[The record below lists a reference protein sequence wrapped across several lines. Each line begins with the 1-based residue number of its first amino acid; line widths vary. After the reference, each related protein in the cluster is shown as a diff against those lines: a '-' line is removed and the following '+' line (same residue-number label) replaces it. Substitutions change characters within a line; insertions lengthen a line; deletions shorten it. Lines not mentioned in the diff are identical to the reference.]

1 MITVTVLYPNS
12 DGLKFDMDYY
22 LKKHMTLLAQRV
34 GGALKGYTVD
44 RGAAGGAPGSKAPYH
59 VILNLKFESADAFA
73 KAFGPHA
80 AEIMADIPKY
90 TNVEPVIQISDP
102 VVS

>member
-1 MITVTVLYPNS
+1 MITVSVLYPNS
-12 DGLKFDMDYY
+12 DGLQFDMDYY
-22 LKKHMTLLAQRV
+22 LRKHMTLLSQRV
-34 GGALKGYTVD
+34 GNALKGYTVD
-44 RGAAGGAPGSKAPYH
+44 KGASGGAPGSKPPYY
-59 VILNLKFESADAFA
+59 VILNMKFDSAEAFG

-90 TNVEPVIQISDP
+90 TNAQPVIQISDP

>member
-1 MITVTVLYPNS
+1 VLYPYS
-12 DGLKFDMDYY
+12 DTLKFDMDYY

-44 RGAAGGAPGSKAPYH
+44 KGASGGAPGSKPPYH
-59 VILNLKFESADAFA
+59 VILNMKFESADAFG

-80 AEIMADIPKY
+80 AEIMADIPNY
-90 TNVEPVIQISDP
+90 TNAQPVIQISDP